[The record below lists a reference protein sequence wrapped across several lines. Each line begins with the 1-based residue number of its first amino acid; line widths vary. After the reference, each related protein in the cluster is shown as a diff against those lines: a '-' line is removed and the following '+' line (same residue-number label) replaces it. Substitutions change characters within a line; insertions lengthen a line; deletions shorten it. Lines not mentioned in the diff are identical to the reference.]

1 MQELYEILQEI
12 KNTNSKTSKEN
23 ILRKHKDNEFL
34 TETLKFLFDDLIVTG
49 ISSKKIA
56 KPINPMT
63 INNIDLMKLFEYLR
77 SNNSGKDKDI
87 AYAKGMINNARKVF
101 GTDVADMV
109 KGIIIKDYPIGISK
123 VTINKVFGKGFIFK
137 FDVRKGSKFEG
148 KLKPNVQYAQSTKL
162 DGVRSVVLVND
173 KGVQIFGRSGKTIDG
188 LKEIEK
194 LFNKYYEQTNT
205 PMMFDGELLAIDE
218 TESIPNDELFRITSK
233 ILRVKGDKSDIKFVM
248 FDNMPLEEFYEG
260 KSKLKFKERRDNLLA
275 FYEQLKVID
284 PKVIDIVP
292 IHYIGNDMVEIQ
304 SVQKKLEDSGFEGS
318 MLDEIDAY
326 YEAKRTKSLLK
337 FKTFHTVDL
346 RCLRVEEHVR
356 GNKVGNI
363 VVDYKGYELGVGSG
377 FSDKDRKLFWEQK
390 DLIEGKIVEISY
402 FEESKNDKGGESLRF
417 PVFKMVRNDKDEVSL
432 N

>member
-23 ILRKHKDNEFL
+23 ILRKHKDNELL

-173 KGVQIFGRSGKTIDG
+173 KGVQIFGRSGKTIDD
-188 LKEIEK
+188 LKEIEA

-292 IHYIGNDMVEIQ
+292 IHYIGNDMAEIQ

-326 YEAKRTKSLLK
+326 YEAK
-337 FKTFHTVDL
+337 
-346 RCLRVEEHVR
+346 
-356 GNKVGNI
+356 
-363 VVDYKGYELGVGSG
+363 ELN
-377 FSDKDRKLFWEQK
+377 L
-390 DLIEGKIVEISY
+390 Y
-402 FEESKNDKGGESLRF
+402 
-417 PVFKMVRNDKDEVSL
+417 
-432 N
+432 

>member
-23 ILRKHKDNEFL
+23 ILRKHKDNELL

-101 GTDVADMV
+101 GTDVANMV

-162 DGVRSVVLVND
+162 DGVRSVVLVL
-173 KGVQIFGRSGKTIDG
+173 S
-188 LKEIEK
+188 L
-194 LFNKYYEQTNT
+194 
-205 PMMFDGELLAIDE
+205 
-218 TESIPNDELFRITSK
+218 
-233 ILRVKGDKSDIKFVM
+233 
-248 FDNMPLEEFYEG
+248 
-260 KSKLKFKERRDNLLA
+260 
-275 FYEQLKVID
+275 
-284 PKVIDIVP
+284 
-292 IHYIGNDMVEIQ
+292 IHI
-304 SVQKKLEDSGFEGS
+304 
-318 MLDEIDAY
+318 
-326 YEAKRTKSLLK
+326 
-337 FKTFHTVDL
+337 
-346 RCLRVEEHVR
+346 
-356 GNKVGNI
+356 
-363 VVDYKGYELGVGSG
+363 
-377 FSDKDRKLFWEQK
+377 
-390 DLIEGKIVEISY
+390 
-402 FEESKNDKGGESLRF
+402 
-417 PVFKMVRNDKDEVSL
+417 
-432 N
+432 

>member
-1 MQELYEILQEI
+1 
-12 KNTNSKTSKEN
+12 
-23 ILRKHKDNEFL
+23 
-34 TETLKFLFDDLIVTG
+34 
-49 ISSKKIA
+49 
-56 KPINPMT
+56 
-63 INNIDLMKLFEYLR
+63 
-77 SNNSGKDKDI
+77 

-173 KGVQIFGRSGKTIDG
+173 KGVQIFGRSGKTIDD
-188 LKEIEK
+188 LKEIEA

-292 IHYIGNDMVEIQ
+292 IHYIGNDMAEIQ

>member
-1 MQELYEILQEI
+1 
-12 KNTNSKTSKEN
+12 
-23 ILRKHKDNEFL
+23 
-34 TETLKFLFDDLIVTG
+34 
-49 ISSKKIA
+49 
-56 KPINPMT
+56 
-63 INNIDLMKLFEYLR
+63 
-77 SNNSGKDKDI
+77 
-87 AYAKGMINNARKVF
+87 
-101 GTDVADMV
+101 MV

-173 KGVQIFGRSGKTIDG
+173 KGVQIFGRSGKTIDD
-188 LKEIEK
+188 LKEIEA

-292 IHYIGNDMVEIQ
+292 IHYIGNDMAEIQ
-304 SVQKKLEDSGFEGS
+304 SVQK
-318 MLDEIDAY
+318 EIG
-326 YEAKRTKSLLK
+326 RQWL
-337 FKTFHTVDL
+337 
-346 RCLRVEEHVR
+346 
-356 GNKVGNI
+356 
-363 VVDYKGYELGVGSG
+363 
-377 FSDKDRKLFWEQK
+377 
-390 DLIEGKIVEISY
+390 
-402 FEESKNDKGGESLRF
+402 
-417 PVFKMVRNDKDEVSL
+417 
-432 N
+432 